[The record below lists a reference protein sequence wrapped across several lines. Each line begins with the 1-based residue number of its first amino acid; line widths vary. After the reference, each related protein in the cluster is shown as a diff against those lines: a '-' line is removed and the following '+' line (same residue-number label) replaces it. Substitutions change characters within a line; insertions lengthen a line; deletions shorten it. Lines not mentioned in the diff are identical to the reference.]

1 MACNDK
7 KKFATAEASSK
18 ASLRTKGAI
27 DEFLNIKNENL
38 FRKLNRE
45 WSSDAKARFNI
56 KGNLFSEEN
65 YKVVPNKEAFK
76 QIDNAKGVFY
86 QSEEGALP
94 QTASPQTLSL
104 IKDFI
109 KRIGVDT
116 KPMQNIVV
124 NGVKQDANGVALLMQ
139 KLIQVVDGTEAQSL
153 PEEAMHFAVAIIK
166 QTNPKLYKK
175 LMSEINNY
183 QLKNEVFEAYGSDPA
198 YQIDGKPDVIK
209 LKEEAIAKVL
219 VETIIN
225 NNENNP
231 EKLEL
236 IAKSQSWWEDII
248 DYFKNLFTQ
257 SGFDKMSMDIILGKN
272 IGTAE
277 DIREGE
283 DTFFLQKSKQEQ
295 IVNSIKEISDKI
307 SLDTVKNEAG
317 GEESKYFIDGK
328 QIKNRVSNII
338 KTWYDILRSEKALN
352 DSEFKKAVNTLKA
365 DKGTALHK
373 DMEHAMSILTD
384 ENNKLRSRDELDEII
399 ANDNHVSFGNPDNN
413 DMYHLLRDNLRARME
428 SFPKDTIFMS
438 EVTIYDPKRD
448 LAGTV
453 DFLAV
458 TPTGKINVLDWKFIG
473 LDTAKFKDIPWYNV
487 ASWNRQMNQYKT
499 IIKDNYGVENKD
511 FEQTRMIPI
520 KAVYSEGNAKTKALP
535 NLLNVIIGDV
545 NVKNIKEAYL
555 IPVPAP

>member
-1 MACNDK
+1 
-7 KKFATAEASSK
+7 
-18 ASLRTKGAI
+18 L
-27 DEFLNIKNENL
+27 
-38 FRKLNRE
+38 
-45 WSSDAKARFNI
+45 WQ
-56 KGNLFSEEN
+56 EEN
-65 YKVVPNKEAFK
+65 GL
-76 QIDNAKGVFY
+76 DNFPILENIVK
-86 QSEEGALP
+86 SIEEKTIA

-183 QLKNEVFEAYGSDPA
+183 QLKNEVFETYGSDPA

-328 QIKNRVSNII
+328 QIKN
-338 KTWYDILRSEKALN
+338 WYDILRSEKALN
-352 DSEFKKAVNTLKA
+352 DS
-365 DKGTALHK
+365 
-373 DMEHAMSILTD
+373 
-384 ENNKLRSRDELDEII
+384 
-399 ANDNHVSFGNPDNN
+399 
-413 DMYHLLRDNLRARME
+413 
-428 SFPKDTIFMS
+428 
-438 EVTIYDPKRD
+438 
-448 LAGTV
+448 
-453 DFLAV
+453 
-458 TPTGKINVLDWKFIG
+458 
-473 LDTAKFKDIPWYNV
+473 
-487 ASWNRQMNQYKT
+487 
-499 IIKDNYGVENKD
+499 
-511 FEQTRMIPI
+511 
-520 KAVYSEGNAKTKALP
+520 
-535 NLLNVIIGDV
+535 
-545 NVKNIKEAYL
+545 
-555 IPVPAP
+555 